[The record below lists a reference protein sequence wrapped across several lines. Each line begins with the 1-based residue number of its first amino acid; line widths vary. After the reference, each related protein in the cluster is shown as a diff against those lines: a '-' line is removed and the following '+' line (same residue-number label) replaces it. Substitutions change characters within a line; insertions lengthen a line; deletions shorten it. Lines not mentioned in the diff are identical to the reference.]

1 MEELVFVKLGGSLI
15 TDKRERAM
23 LRRGVLRRMAHEL
36 REALAAGPALRV
48 LLGHGSGSFGHWE
61 AQRYGTRQ
69 GVATTEQWQ
78 GFARVSAAAATLN
91 RIVADTFLELGVSV
105 LSLPPSA
112 SLLADGGHIVTLN
125 YEPIRRALDVGLIP
139 LIFGDVA
146 FDRQLGG
153 TILSTEDL
161 FFCLAEELR
170 PARILLLSNAP
181 GVLDDARNVIPRIT
195 PETYPQVKPH
205 LYGARYTDVTGGMA
219 DKVEQMVALVQRLH
233 DLQVCIFTGQEPGNL
248 TQALVHPEAALGTC
262 IVAH

>member
-15 TDKRERAM
+15 TNKREQAT

-36 REALAAGPALRV
+36 HEALAARPLRV

-61 AQRYGTRQ
+61 AKRYGTRQ
-69 GVATTEQWQ
+69 GVATAEQWQ
-78 GFARVSAAAATLN
+78 GFARVSAAAVTLD
-91 RIVADTFLELGVSV
+91 RIVVDTFLEAGVAV

-112 SLLADGGHIVTLN
+112 SLLADGGHIVALN
-125 YEPIRRALDVGLIP
+125 SEPIRRSLDVGLVP

-161 FFCLAEELR
+161 FFHLAEELR
-170 PARILLLSNAP
+170 PARILLLGNAP
-181 GVLDDARNVIPRIT
+181 GVLDDARHVIPRIT

-219 DKVEQMVALVQRLH
+219 DKVEQMVALVQRIP
-233 DLQVCIFTGQEPGNL
+233 DLQVRILTGQTPGNL
-248 TQALVHPEAALGTC
+248 IRALINPEASLGTC
-262 IVAH
+262 IMAR